1 MDLVQT
7 IRSLVDELRRGIEKV
22 GVMLHRVA
30 RPARRSCQMYGI
42 VLSETV
48 MKRLRFVP
56 GLHRAT
62 HRVGLFLR
70 SRVPEVSQAEA
81 HLLTH
86 LRECGGEATVAE
98 LHRAWAHKRSTLT
111 DILDRL
117 ESRGL
122 ARRSVM
128 PKDRRSVL
136 IVLTARGVDVGARVH
151 AELVS
156 LEASVLADLDASVP
170 RRFGEL
176 LAALERVAEAA
187 VREAKPPATTAKSA
201 MRGRPSTRRDAARGS
216 RRARTSR

>member
-1 MDLVQT
+1 MN
-7 IRSLVDELRRGIEKV
+7 
-22 GVMLHRVA
+22 
-30 RPARRSCQMYGI
+30 
-42 VLSETV
+42 
-48 MKRLRFVP
+48 RLGFVP

-86 LRECGGEATVAE
+86 LHESGGEATVAD

-117 ESRGL
+117 ENRGL
-122 ARRSVM
+122 ARRSVL
-128 PKDRRSVL
+128 PQDRRSVL
-136 IVLTARGVDVGARVH
+136 IVLTARGVAVGARVH
-151 AELVS
+151 AELLS
-156 LEASVLADLDASVP
+156 LEESVLADLDASVP

-187 VREAKPPATTAKSA
+187 VSEAKPAATRAKSA
-201 MRGRPSTRRDAARGS
+201 VRGRASARRDTASGPRRS
-216 RRARTSR
+216 RPSR

>member
-1 MDLVQT
+1 
-7 IRSLVDELRRGIEKV
+7 
-22 GVMLHRVA
+22 
-30 RPARRSCQMYGI
+30 
-42 VLSETV
+42 
-48 MKRLRFVP
+48 MKRLAFVP

-86 LRECGGEATVAE
+86 LHECGGEATVAD

-122 ARRSVM
+122 ARRTVL
-128 PKDRRSVL
+128 PQDRRSVL
-136 IVLTARGVDVGARVH
+136 IVLTARGRDVGARVH

-156 LEASVLADLDASVP
+156 LEEGVLADLAASVP

-176 LAALERVAEAA
+176 LAALERVADAA
-187 VREAKPPATTAKSA
+187 VREAKPGATAAKA
-201 MRGRPSTRRDAARGS
+201 AVRRRAATRRDAASGP
-216 RRARTSR
+216 RRAGPSR